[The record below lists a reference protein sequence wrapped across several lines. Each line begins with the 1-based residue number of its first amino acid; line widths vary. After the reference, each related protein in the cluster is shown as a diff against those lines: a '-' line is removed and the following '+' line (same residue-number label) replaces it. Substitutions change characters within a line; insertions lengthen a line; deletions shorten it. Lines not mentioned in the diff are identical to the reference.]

1 MRNLDSKWRKQQLK
15 GCECSE
21 QRHMMTKQHVSG
33 RQFGKCL
40 FASVYI
46 NSLLTNIFYSS
57 QCSSEEED
65 EEKKMQKKIEK

>member
-1 MRNLDSKWRKQQLK
+1 
-15 GCECSE
+15 
-21 QRHMMTKQHVSG
+21 MMTKQHVSG